1 MTATFSTITS
11 KLGVHVDTTNHST
24 QRAAENA
31 ARRALKSGAA
41 DSAAVWT
48 KGNAISYFGSGR

>member
-11 KLGVHVDTTNHST
+11 KLGVYVTTTNHST
-24 QRAAENA
+24 QRAAEMA
-31 ARRALKSGAA
+31 ARRAIKSSTA

-48 KGNAISYFGSGR
+48 EHNAISYFGTGR

>member
-1 MTATFSTITS
+1 MMFSTITS

-24 QRAAENA
+24 QRAAEMA
-31 ARRALKSGAA
+31 ARKAIKSGAA

-48 KGNAISYFGSGR
+48 KNEAISYFGTGR